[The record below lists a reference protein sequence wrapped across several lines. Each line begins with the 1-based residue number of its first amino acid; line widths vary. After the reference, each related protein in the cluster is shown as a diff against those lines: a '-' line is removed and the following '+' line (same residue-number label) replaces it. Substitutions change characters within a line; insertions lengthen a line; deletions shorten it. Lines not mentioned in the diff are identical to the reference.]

1 MAYVINKTDGS
12 IVATV
17 EDGALNSDTSL
28 QLIGR
33 NYQSYGEP
41 FNENLVKLLE
51 NSASTSAP
59 SNPLRGELWFD
70 VTTLQLKIYNGSNF
84 VGINNTTNSA
94 SQPTGSYEVGAFW
107 NNTTTDQ
114 LYMYDGTDWDLIGP
128 IYSTADG
135 ISGFRVDN
143 ETLSDSTTANVLGLY
158 LDGTRVGILTTTDRT
173 LISTPTG
180 FSSSTLK
187 QGLTL
192 YTPTDSTTFRLH
204 ATAQNALELAG
215 TPASNYLLDNVNETM
230 TGTLAIQNNQ
240 GITFGTSNE
249 GKLFVDSNN
258 VVLQNENFDGI
269 QFRVNQASTIVTAAE
284 VTNSGDLHVFGNLQI
299 DGNLVTAGSSSSFAD
314 SLLVI
319 NDQSPRASNQN
330 AGLDIEGAG
339 AGTDVTF
346 TVNGADGG
354 PLQSSSGLSVAS
366 GKGYDIAGTTVLS
379 AGTLGS
385 SITTSSV
392 TTVGALISGSIVNG
406 FGPIN
411 NKGNAIETT
420 GVTTNGDIIVEASA
434 SDSTVKITMTAAS
447 GNINT
452 AGTLTAATGS
462 TIGNLTLANGSI
474 TDSGGE
480 IDFGNELL
488 TTTGKLTAGTV
499 STTRIQSSDSSDIDV
514 DGALSIREDLKVT
527 NISSS
532 DSGFVTINDGL
543 MLGGPLLAED
553 SGAIQ
558 IEGEALNVS
567 GAITTETSIQI
578 ANSTLVNQI
587 LDEDDLASDSA
598 TALATQQSIK
608 AYVTAQINNINQDLF
623 FSLNTTG
630 LSNSDI
636 ASLLDTL
643 APNSAS
649 GTKARI
655 AGVSITASSSSSSS
669 YNTLIGDSR
678 NSVSTS
684 TTTTLNHTRNNDLIF
699 TRGAS
704 NWAYT
709 SG

>member
-94 SQPTGSYEVGAFW
+94 SQPTGSYESGAFW

-314 SLLVI
+314 SLLVV

-406 FGPIN
+406 FGAIN

-420 GVTTNGDIIVEASA
+420 GVTTNGDLIVEAGA

-462 TIGNLTLANGSI
+462 AIGNLTLANGSI

-480 IDFGNELL
+480 IDFGDELL

-567 GAITTETSIQI
+567 GAITTESSIQI
-578 ANSTLVNQI
+578 GNTTVINQI

-643 APNSAS
+643 APNSVS

-704 NWAYT
+704 NWSYT